1 MSHRFQRESRCRR
14 LRAGPAD
21 HIDPTGT
28 SARKKSAQA
37 SASNIDRR
45 GWRNITVV
53 FIQKM
58 VSPPSTV

>member
-1 MSHRFQRESRCRR
+1 VSRG
-14 LRAGPAD
+14 AGAFEPGPD